1 MSEIITV
8 TSFSGKDFD
17 NRISTY
23 LNNGWQISSTQAV
36 SVKGR
41 ELSVRYVAIL
51 VKDLGNK

>member
-17 NRISTY
+17 IKVNSY
-23 LNNGWQISSTQAV
+23 LSNGWQISSTQAI
-36 SVKGR
+36 STKGR